1 MSFASSRA
9 PCLSVRCSAPICR
22 GPADPVERI
31 YLTAPVPEG
40 VLLDPAADLIDH
52 CGSEYDDVERV

>member
-1 MSFASSRA
+1 M
-9 PCLSVRCSAPICR
+9 RCSAPICR